1 MADCYGSVIIHIRI
15 VTAVIVN
22 FHESL
27 QIAIGLQIAVEFCQ
41 IVTGFYTNVKED
53 FLRIIKDVSK
63 RTIFNQH
70 CERWNL

>member
-1 MADCYGSVIIHIRI
+1 MANCYGSVIIHIRI

-41 IVTGFYTNVKED
+41 IVTGFYTM
-53 FLRIIKDVSK
+53 
-63 RTIFNQH
+63 
-70 CERWNL
+70 

>member
-15 VTAVIVN
+15 VTTVIVS

-27 QIAIGLQIAVEFCQ
+27 HIAIVKFCQ
-41 IVTGFYTNVKED
+41 IVTGFYINVKED